1 VKAMSQ
7 PMLWVGHAIFENIR
21 NHASE
26 RASN

>member
-7 PMLWVGHAIFENIR
+7 PMLWVGQALFENIR
-21 NHASE
+21 KHASE